1 MRYPATVDTDR
12 ILRHENQLRA
22 WIEHRMS
29 RALRRHLSADDVLQD
44 VMLKMARRTDS
55 LPAADAQ
62 LRQWLRAAA
71 LGTLYNHEDAIRAQ
85 KRSCHR
91 RVRRSG
97 SALMRL
103 LGGAQSRA
111 RTPSSYLSRAEAR
124 AVVRNCVDGLA
135 DDQRRAVKLHHLD
148 ELTVDETA
156 RAIGRSRTATAGL
169 IKRALEKLRRTFLQ
183 RVDHTP

>member
-1 MRYPATVDTDR
+1 MGYPAPVDTDR
-12 ILRHENQLRA
+12 ILRHENQLRT
-22 WIEHRMS
+22 WIAHRMS
-29 RALRRHLSADDVLQD
+29 RALRRQLSADDVLQD
-44 VMLKMARRTDS
+44 VMLKMARRADS

-71 LGTLYNHEDAIRAQ
+71 LGTLYNHEDALRAQ
-85 KRSCHR
+85 KRSCRR

-103 LGGAQSRA
+103 LGGAQSTA
-111 RTPSSYLSRAEAR
+111 KTPSSYLSRAEAR

-148 ELTVDETA
+148 ELTVVETA
-156 RAIGRSRTATAGL
+156 HAIGRSRDATAGL
-169 IKRALEKLRRTFLQ
+169 IKRGMEKLRVTFQ
-183 RVDHTP
+183 RGVDNTP